1 MSAQPAITSPIV
13 YIVDDN
19 DGVRETL
26 QLLFESIDQAVKA
39 FASAHEFLSAYP
51 VGQPGCLIADVRMP
65 GMSGLE
71 LHEEMRRRT
80 IDLPV
85 IFITGY
91 GDIEMAVTAM
101 KAGAVDF
108 IAKPYKEQELLD
120 RVQKAVSR
128 SIEQRRQSD
137 ETGRAR
143 VQLARLTPRER
154 QVLDLIVAGEPNKRI
169 AHRLELSL
177 KTIEFHRAN
186 IMKKLEVRSVA
197 ELVKMAIG
205 GDT

>member
-26 QLLFESIDQAVKA
+26 QLLFESIDQAVRS